1 MGPQRRTRSGLAEGR
16 AARRMAQCFARE
28 TRTAKFGAILGYNAA
43 SSMYF
48 PAGFAF
54 AALIA
59 LIAWNT
65 REEARRTE
73 GTATPK
79 KPS

>member
-1 MGPQRRTRSGLAEGR
+1 MG
-16 AARRMAQCFARE
+16 QCFARDTE
-28 TRTAKFGAILGYNAA
+28 TAKFGANLGYNVAP
-43 SSMYF
+43 SMYF

-54 AALIA
+54 VALIA

-73 GTATPK
+73 GTPSTPK